1 MWIDY
6 YSFVK
11 FIEYIGVKI
20 VVVER
25 RTGQRQS
32 SNIHGQVIVKREF
45 DGEVMVNGAWSSK

>member
-25 RTGQRQS
+25 QTGQRQS